1 MEVRVV
7 QSAAT
12 TESIATASSDARPTC
27 AQLAAITP
35 PEAAA
40 LVPEED
46 FSDIEE
52 TRVGSSRLRVCCCHA
67 CPSLLPSPRPSPSLI
82 LSQPISPLRCSSQSL
97 PLLVAPPCRLRFL
110 LRHASFRAYLPL
122 TTQPARTRLCLSAP
136 TLRLVACP
144 SVVPFP
150 RAFIPTPG
158 PFPRLS
164 PFIIPSS
171 YLSIVSCCHGE
182 TELLSYR
189 APLSHCSSQFWEDEG
204 EDVEGRIVV
213 EFLWEHIREEQVNL
227 PQFCLHPGMPSQAAP
242 TSPSLSPPLLPT
254 TPSLY
259 SRVAFVSR
267 VEFLWE
273 HIQEDQ
279 VDLPEVC
286 LPPFL
291 LPCSPTT
298 TTPLPSSLY
307 SRVAFVSRV
316 EFLWEHIR
324 EDQVDLPEFCLVHD
338 GKLEAHPLLD
348 YGFQLDRVAAGQHL
362 PVGL

>member
-12 TESIATASSDARPTC
+12 TAKPAESIATSSSDARPTC
-27 AQLAAITP
+27 TQLAAITP

-40 LVPEED
+40 LVPKED

-52 TRVGSSRLRVCCCHA
+52 TR
-67 CPSLLPSPRPSPSLI
+67 
-82 LSQPISPLRCSSQSL
+82 
-97 PLLVAPPCRLRFL
+97 
-110 LRHASFRAYLPL
+110 
-122 TTQPARTRLCLSAP
+122 
-136 TLRLVACP
+136 
-144 SVVPFP
+144 
-150 RAFIPTPG
+150 
-158 PFPRLS
+158 
-164 PFIIPSS
+164 
-171 YLSIVSCCHGE
+171 
-182 TELLSYR
+182 
-189 APLSHCSSQFWEDEG
+189 FWEDEG

-213 EFLWEHIREEQVNL
+213 RIVGKYLPAHVFPTDHVERYIHYKLHEIFSLAGPDRHVSILYIHTECESLNDNPLLAFRDIFQGLPPNLQQRVGAVYILHPSLTLRLGLWLLSPWLSDSSYGSTYSTGGAGVPASVL
-227 PQFCLHPGMPSQAAP
+227 PPGMPSQAAP
-242 TSPSLSPPLLPT
+242 TSPSLLPT

-259 SRVAFVSR
+259 SRMVCVSR

-279 VDLPEVC
+279 VDLPQFC
-286 LPPFL
+286 LPKFL
-291 LPCSPTT
+291 LPRSPTT

-324 EDQVDLPEFCLVHD
+324 EDQVDLPDFCMAHD